1 MPVPE
6 QKMKSDH
13 FYSGKLLKDM
23 VTEISENSPVSTAA
37 NLVYNFA
44 HRAST
49 SESRQQG
56 RVLNFSHHAHDNTI
70 TPLSVIFC

>member
-6 QKMKSDH
+6 QKMNSDN

-23 VTEISENSPVSTAA
+23 VTEISENSPMSTAG
-37 NLVYNFA
+37 NLVCNFA
-44 HRAST
+44 HTAST

-56 RVLNFSHHAHDNTI
+56 RFLNFSHHTHDNTI

>member
-1 MPVPE
+1 MPMPE

-13 FYSGKLLKDM
+13 FYSDKLLKDM
-23 VTEISENSPVSTAA
+23 VTEISENSPVST
-37 NLVYNFA
+37 VVCNFA
-44 HRAST
+44 HRASA

-56 RVLNFSHHAHDNTI
+56 RALNFSHHTHDNTI